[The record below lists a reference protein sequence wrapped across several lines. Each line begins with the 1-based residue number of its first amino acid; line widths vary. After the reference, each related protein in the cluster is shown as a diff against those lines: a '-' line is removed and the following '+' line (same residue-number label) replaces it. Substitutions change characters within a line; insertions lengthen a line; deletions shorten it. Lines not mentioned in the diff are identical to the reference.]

1 VDRRLRLLKVLTLVC
16 GLILLGGGMGC
27 MLLYLLLPAVY
38 EGPDLLATSLTIAS
52 MAALAMTLG
61 FALAYQARASLRGSP
76 SRTFQP
82 PSPWS
87 LGLVFLACL
96 IVGQGLISLAG
107 QSRGTAILF
116 PPFHVLA
123 ASCPALAILAFV
135 GRRTKAGS
143 WRTVSLEVSHGALL
157 ATVGAL
163 VTELIVILALVIGVS
178 MVVVL
183 TPGGPE
189 RLMELSANLQDPV
202 WLENPENLTELLLS
216 PAALL
221 LIVLVFVLI
230 APLIEEFLKALGVLL
245 LGYRLRG
252 RAQALLWGVA
262 CGAGFALAEGL
273 FNGSLALDGWSVIM
287 LLRCAASLMHCVA
300 GGIMGLGWHETL
312 TSRRP
317 WRLLAAYGV
326 ATGIHGLW
334 NAAAVGV
341 ALPSLLILDSSD
353 HMYAQGFAEL
363 IILGSL
369 LLLVALTI
377 FMVVVLW
384 RLTKRVCQESPE
396 PAAMVADSTSG
407 GHTDGEATSEEGS

>member
-1 VDRRLRLLKVLTLVC
+1 VDQRLRLLKILTLVC

-27 MLLYLLLPAVY
+27 ALLYLLLPAVY
-38 EGPDLLATSLTIAS
+38 EGPDLLATSVTVGC
-52 MAALAMTLG
+52 MAAMGLALG

-82 PSPWS
+82 PSPGS
-87 LGLVFLACL
+87 LVLLFVLCL
-96 IVGQGLISLAG
+96 IVGQGLISFAG
-107 QSRGTAILF
+107 QSRGAAILF
-116 PPFHVLA
+116 PPFHVVA
-123 ASCPALAILAFV
+123 AACPALAILAFV

-143 WRTVSLEVSHGALL
+143 WRTVTLEVSHGALL
-157 ATVGAL
+157 ATLGAL
-163 VTELIVILALVIGVS
+163 ATELMVILGLVMAVS
-178 MVVVL
+178 MVVVF
-183 TPGGPE
+183 TPGGAE

-202 WLENPENLTELLLS
+202 WLENPENLTQLVLS
-216 PAALL
+216 PAVLL
-221 LIVLVFVLI
+221 LIVLVFVLV

-273 FNGSLALDGWSVIM
+273 FNGSLALEGWSVIM
-287 LLRCAASLMHCVA
+287 ILRCAASLMHCVA

-317 WRLLAAYGV
+317 WRLLTAYGV
-326 ATGIHGLW
+326 ATAIHGLW

-341 ALPSLLILDSSD
+341 ALPSLLILDSPD

-363 IILGSL
+363 TMLGSL
-369 LLLVALTI
+369 VLLVVLTI
-377 FMVVVLW
+377 SMVVVLR
-384 RLTKRVCQESPE
+384 RLTKRVCQEPPE
-396 PAAMVADSTSG
+396 PAAEVTNSASG
-407 GHTDGEATSEEGS
+407 GQTEGVDASK